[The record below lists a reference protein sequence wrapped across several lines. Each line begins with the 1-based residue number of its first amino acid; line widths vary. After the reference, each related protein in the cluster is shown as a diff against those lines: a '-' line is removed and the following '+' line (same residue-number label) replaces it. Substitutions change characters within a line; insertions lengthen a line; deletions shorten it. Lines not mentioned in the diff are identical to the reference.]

1 VRIRALGTTGVL
13 IWLLVSPTAAWSHA
27 QLLKSAPARR
37 AILSR
42 PPARV
47 QLWFNERLEPGFSRV
62 SVWDPQGKQ
71 VDLKDVR
78 LGPDDQTKLSVSLPP
93 LEPGT
98 YRVKFRVLS
107 VDGHV
112 VESEFPFTIRPAR

>member
-1 VRIRALGTTGVL
+1 MRAGRAYAVVFFVL
-13 IWLLVSPTAAWSHA
+13 LALAPLAWSHA
-27 QLLKSAPARR
+27 QLLRSVPARR
-37 AILSR
+37 AVLRR

-47 QLWFNERLEPGFSRV
+47 ELWFNERLEPAFARL
-62 SVWDPQGKQ
+62 SVWNGIGAQ
-71 VDLKDVR
+71 VDLQDVAVDSED
-78 LGPDDQTKLSVSLPP
+78 PKLLRVSLPP

-112 VESEFPFTIRPAR
+112 VESEFPFTLKRP